1 MKGKNELHDDFLD
14 IKLIMADFQTRLVKH
29 LSSELNCKSTDV
41 TKALNT
47 FTTPTKVQ
55 KKTPVVE
62 KHTCERVPRG
72 HDEPCGKRAKNEIE
86 LTDGTKHWFCG
97 TLKSG
102 CSKSVWNTIEKEKQN
117 KAAESI
123 FKETIVAKKS
133 TNTGKDRKK
142 KADKK
147 TESFLKKK
155 KIVRENKL
163 QCKKIKTKTNGAV
176 YMDFTTRIL
185 FDQNTKEAYGILG
198 KDNDTILPLGKRE
211 KDWIE
216 LHNFSFKQKFK
227 EKVDSEGHSESD
239 SEGHSEDDSD
249 EEIDLD
255 DM

>member
-29 LSSELNCKSTDV
+29 LSSELKCKSTDV

-47 FTTPTKVQ
+47 FTTVQNDSPKVQ
-55 KKTPVVE
+55 KKTPE

-86 LTDGTKHWFCG
+86 LTDGIKHWFCG
-97 TLKSG
+97 TAKSG

-176 YMDFTTRIL
+176 YMDFSTRIL
-185 FDQNTKEAYGILG
+185 FYQDTKEAYGVLG
-198 KDNDTILPLGKRE
+198 KDNDTILPLGKKE
-211 KDWIE
+211 KDWVE

-227 EKVDSEGHSESD
+227 EKVVNSEGDSD
-239 SEGHSEDDSD
+239 SGSEDDSD

>member
-29 LSSELNCKSTDV
+29 LSSELDCKSTDV

-47 FTTPTKVQ
+47 FTTGSPKVQ

-97 TLKSG
+97 TEKSG
-102 CSKSVWNTIEKEKQN
+102 CSKSVWNTIVKEKQT

-176 YMDFTTRIL
+176 YMDFSTRIL
-185 FDQNTKEAYGILG
+185 FYQDTKEAYGVLG
-198 KDNDTILPLGKRE
+198 KDNDTILPLGKKE
-211 KDWIE
+211 KDWVE

-227 EKVDSEGHSESD
+227 EKVDPGPDSD
-239 SEGHSEDDSD
+239 SEDDSD